1 VTLPWAWPL
10 LTPAWCAAVSLLIA
24 GFAAAQPAGELIE
37 RTLAIVGS
45 RPITLMD
52 VRGAL
57 ALKLVD
63 VPPGEDPIDAA
74 TERLIDRTLVIREV
88 DRYAVPEPAD
98 AEVEARVARL
108 MSAFP
113 SQEAFRDTLASVAF
127 TEAQLRAWAR
137 NDLRIEAYLD
147 QRFASA
153 ETPERRADLV
163 RDWIADLRRRTP
175 VVDLR
180 K

>member
-1 VTLPWAWPL
+1 MATTDAGLVCGGVTADRGIRGRA
-10 LTPAWCAAVSLLIA
+10 TGRRTDRAHA
-24 GFAAAQPAGELIE
+24 GNRWQPADYVDG
-37 RTLAIVGS
+37 
-45 RPITLMD
+45 RPG
-52 VRGAL
+52 GAG
-57 ALKLVD
+57 A
-63 VPPGEDPIDAA
+63 DPIDAA